1 MLEVRSLAPDDH
13 ADADDTGVA
22 PRRGQERR
30 RLGELEG
37 AGHPVNLHPVDAEAR
52 RAERRPGA
60 VHEALG
66 DALVEP
72 GGDDRETVGAPHRAR
87 AA

>member
-1 MLEVRSLAPDDH
+1 VD
-13 ADADDTGVA
+13 
-22 PRRGQERR
+22 
-30 RLGELEG
+30 
-37 AGHPVNLHPVDAEAR
+37 LHPVDAEAR

-60 VHEALG
+60 IHEALG

-72 GGDDRETVGAPHRAR
+72 GGDDRESVGAPHRAR